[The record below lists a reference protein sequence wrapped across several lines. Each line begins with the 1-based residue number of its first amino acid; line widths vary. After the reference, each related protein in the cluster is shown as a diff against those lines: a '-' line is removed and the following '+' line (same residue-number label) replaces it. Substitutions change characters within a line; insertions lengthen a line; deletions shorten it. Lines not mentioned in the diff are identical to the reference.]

1 MPGKVFLSQS
11 HKEFTNII
19 FHVHTTKKVEPNYL
33 PLSVSFFFFGG
44 GGLSDNF
51 YIFIESASLRAVL

>member
-33 PLSVSFFFFGG
+33 PLSVFFFGG
-44 GGLSDNF
+44 GGRSDNF

>member
-33 PLSVSFFFFGG
+33 PLSVSFFFLG

>member
-33 PLSVSFFFFGG
+33 PLSVSFFFFFEGG
-44 GGLSDNF
+44 GGLVITF
-51 YIFIESASLRAVL
+51 IFSLKVLP